1 MRLEGENEVS
11 DDPLEA
17 GRNPTADLDLDH
29 VDEGLR
35 MSWQGGCTHN
45 GHVTHV
51 AAYNGRLLAV
61 KPLVGDFQE
70 THDGHHFQLTRKI
83 KKHIKVSRRRSS
95 SHTSSSWWW
104 ILAPA

>member
-17 GRNPTADLDLDH
+17 SRNATADLDLDH

-35 MSWQGGCTHN
+35 MSWQGGFTHN

-61 KPLVGDFQE
+61 KPLVGDFHVQE

-83 KKHIKVSRRRSS
+83 KKHIKVSHRRS
-95 SHTSSSWWW
+95 SSSWWW